1 MTPSRKSLTLYMVIT
16 ALGAAGTMMMGVLK
30 RLSERGGGEG
40 EREMGGRREM
50 VRWETD
56 DNSVY

>member
-30 RLSERGGGEG
+30 RLSERG
-40 EREMGGRREM
+40 ERGKGRGRWKEKNG
-50 VRWETD
+50 VR
-56 DNSVY
+56 